1 MKKTLK
7 RELKESETAESDAL
21 GVSVCLIPNFFLVFD
36 LFCNKKGFSGVISKI
51 EDGGSASVT
60 KKQQRVCDR
69 CNLSRCVVAASSL
82 FCNRSKLVAILHIK

>member
-60 KKQQRVCDR
+60 KKQQRVCGR
-69 CNLSRCVVAASSL
+69 V
-82 FCNRSKLVAILHIK
+82 